1 MSVPPK
7 SIAVL
12 GGGISGLTCALR
24 LAKAGN
30 RVTLLEAS
38 NDLGGL
44 GTFFEHDGR
53 TFEKFYHCMLPSDGP
68 LLRLLEELG
77 IRDDVYWKPT
87 TFAYAHEGRFFPLNT
102 AIDLLKFAPLRFM
115 DRIRVGIT
123 GLYGRLVSDKGLDDV
138 TTVRWLTRL
147 SGARAFAKF
156 WQPMLE
162 AKFGDRYHDV
172 PALWFW
178 TRFNREKGESKGECK
193 GYIKGGYKH
202 ITDTFTRV
210 LHDLGAAVRL
220 NTPVQA
226 VDLDDDGHAIVTTTG
241 GRETFDQIVM
251 TLPTPQVE
259 KLIGPAMRTQ
269 MPLLD
274 STTDYQGVINCV
286 LFLKKP
292 LTPHYWVATPGND
305 HPFDGVVETSTLT
318 ATADRGQR
326 HVVYLT
332 KYLHRSHER
341 FSASDECIRAYWIPS
356 LQKLFPDLQDE
367 DIEVAQVFRAPFV
380 EPIYKLGQ
388 MKLRPPEALVDGKVY
403 LANTAQVYPVVTS
416 WNGSVTQAERTLAV
430 MNVVAGSQDFAPS
443 HALSKPR
450 TAELKL
456 SKPGAIAQPLR
467 SAVAKA

>member
-1 MSVPPK
+1 MRPVTH

-24 LAKAGN
+24 LAQAGKC
-30 RVTLLEAS
+30 VTLIEGS
-38 NDLGGL
+38 DQLGGL

-68 LLRLLEELG
+68 LLRVLESLG

-87 TFAYAHEGRFFPLNT
+87 TFAYAHQGRFFPLNT
-102 AIDLLKFAPLRFM
+102 AFDLLKFAPLRFI

-123 GLYGRLVSDKGLDDV
+123 GLYGRLVSDRGLDEV
-138 TTVRWLTRL
+138 TTVQWLTKL

-202 ITDTFTRV
+202 ITDTFVRV
-210 LHDLGAAVRL
+210 LRSFGADIRL
-220 NTPVQA
+220 KTAVQA
-226 VDLDDDGHAIVTTTG
+226 IDLDDKGRVTVTTERG
-241 GRETFDQIVM
+241 VEEFDQIIV

-259 KLIGPAMRTQ
+259 KIIGPAMRRE
-269 MPLLD
+269 MPELD
-274 STTDYQGVINCV
+274 STTDYQGVINCL

-292 LTPHYWVATPGND
+292 LTRHYWVATPENE

-318 ATADRGQR
+318 DTADRGERQ
-326 HVVYLT
+326 VIYLT
-332 KYLHRSHER
+332 KYLHRGDAR
-341 FSASDECIRAYWIPS
+341 FAQDDASIRAEWIPA
-356 LQKLFPDLQDE
+356 LKKLFSELQDS
-367 DIEVAQVFRAPFV
+367 DIESSFVFRAPFV

-388 MKLRPPEALVDGKVY
+388 MKLRPQEELVRNKVY

-416 WNGSVTQAERTLAV
+416 WNGSVIQAERTLDV
-430 MNVVAGSQDFAPS
+430 MGIRPGEANTPVGSRTAALS
-443 HALSKPR
+443 LSKPV
-450 TAELKL
+450 
-456 SKPGAIAQPLR
+456 SKARPLR
-467 SAVAKA
+467 PAVVKV

>member
-1 MSVPPK
+1 MNSNPK

-24 LAKAGN
+24 LAQEGH
-30 RVTLLEAS
+30 RVTLIEGS
-38 NDLGGL
+38 EQLGGL

-68 LLRLLEELG
+68 LLRLLETLG
-77 IRDDVYWKPT
+77 IRDEVYWKPT
-87 TFAYAHEGRFFPLNT
+87 TFAYAHQGRFFPLNT
-102 AIDLLKFAPLRFM
+102 ALDLLKFAPLRFI

-123 GLYGRLVSDKGLDDV
+123 GLYGRLVSDKGLDNV
-138 TTVRWLTRL
+138 TTVKWLTRL
-147 SGARAFAKF
+147 SGSRAFAKF

-193 GYIKGGYKH
+193 GYIKGGYKR
-202 ITDTFTRV
+202 ITDTFVRV
-210 LHDLGAAVRL
+210 LNSLGGEIRL
-220 NTPVQA
+220 NTAVQA
-226 VDLDDDGHAIVTTTG
+226 VDLDADGRTVVTTAAG
-241 GRETFDQIVM
+241 NESFDQLVM

-259 KLIGPAMRTQ
+259 KLVGPAMRRE
-269 MPLLD
+269 MPPLD
-274 STTDYQGVINCV
+274 TTTDYQGVINCL

-292 LTPHYWVATPGND
+292 LTPHYWVATPEND

-318 ATADRGQR
+318 DSSDRGPR

-332 KYLHRSHER
+332 KYLHRSDER
-341 FSASDECIRAYWIPS
+341 FGVSDECIRAYWIPA
-356 LQKLFPDLQDE
+356 LQKLFPQLQDS
-367 DIEVAQVFRAPFV
+367 DIETTQIFRAPFV

-388 MKLRPPEALVDGKVY
+388 MQLRPPEELVRGKVY
-403 LANTAQVYPVVTS
+403 MANTAQVYPVVTS
-416 WNGSVTQAERTLAV
+416 WNGSVIQAERTLAT
-430 MNVVAGSQDFAPS
+430 MGIGPSARSQGEA
-443 HALSKPR
+443 ATIGAR

-456 SKPGAIAQPLR
+456 ARPLGSAQPLR
-467 SAVAKA
+467 PAVAKV

>member
-1 MSVPPK
+1 MRPVTH

-24 LAKAGN
+24 LAQAGQC
-30 RVTLLEAS
+30 VTLIEGS
-38 NDLGGL
+38 DQLGGL

-53 TFEKFYHCMLPSDGP
+53 TFEKFYHCTLPSDGP
-68 LLRLLEELG
+68 LLCVLETLG
-77 IRDDVYWKPT
+77 IREDVYWKPT
-87 TFAYAHEGRFFPLNT
+87 TFAYAHQGRFFPLNT
-102 AIDLLKFAPLRFM
+102 ALDLLKFAPLRFI

-138 TTVRWLTRL
+138 TTVKWLSKL

-202 ITDTFTRV
+202 ITDSFVSALRSFGTDIRLKTAVQSIDLAEDGRV
-210 LHDLGAAVRL
+210 
-220 NTPVQA
+220 T
-226 VDLDDDGHAIVTTTG
+226 VTTSAG
-241 GRETFDQIVM
+241 AEQFDQIVA
-251 TLPTPQVE
+251 TLPTPQIDQ
-259 KLIGPAMRTQ
+259 LIGPAMRAQ
-269 MPLLD
+269 MPALD
-274 STTDYQGVINCV
+274 TSTDYQGVINCL

-292 LTPHYWVATPGND
+292 LTPHYWGATPGSE

-318 ATADRGQR
+318 EMADRGDR

-332 KYLHRSHER
+332 KYLHRSDAR
-341 FSASDECIRAYWIPS
+341 FTQDEAAIRAEWIPA
-356 LQKLFPDLQDE
+356 LKKLFPQLQDD
-367 DIEVAQVFRAPFV
+367 DIEASYIFRAPFV

-388 MKLRPPEALVDGKVY
+388 MKLRPPEELVRGKVY

-416 WNGSVTQAERTLAV
+416 WNGSVIQAERTLETMGFDNIGPVAA
-430 MNVVAGSQDFAPS
+430 NAGS
-443 HALSKPR
+443 R
-450 TAELKL
+450 TAKLELA
-456 SKPGAIAQPLR
+456 KPHAVAAPLR
-467 SAVAKA
+467 PVTVKA